1 MRQRFILDTGPLVAL
16 INRRE
21 QFHHWTKEQFSY
33 ELDGGNTGLA
43 SQMSNNAKELLNYFS
58 VLVGGKLLSSELIA
72 YGHLEGEYIYYPISR
87 SPRYFGGSSGRGRVG
102 FGNAQSAIVEG
113 IIYQLTTT
121 RFEGGDLYLKRALKN
136 IQLHGNSRPVSV
148 NTVDK
153 LIDVFQV
160 AQIKSI
166 PSPVA
171 KVTMY

>member
-1 MRQRFILDTGPLVAL
+1 
-16 INRRE
+16 
-21 QFHHWTKEQFSY
+21 
-33 ELDGGNTGLA
+33 
-43 SQMSNNAKELLNYFS
+43 MSNNAKELLNYFS

-153 LIDVFQV
+153 LIDVVQV

>member
-1 MRQRFILDTGPLVAL
+1 M
-16 INRRE
+16 
-21 QFHHWTKEQFSY
+21 
-33 ELDGGNTGLA
+33 
-43 SQMSNNAKELLNYFS
+43 
-58 VLVGGKLLSSELIA
+58 
-72 YGHLEGEYIYYPISR
+72 
-87 SPRYFGGSSGRGRVG
+87 
-102 FGNAQSAIVEG
+102 EG